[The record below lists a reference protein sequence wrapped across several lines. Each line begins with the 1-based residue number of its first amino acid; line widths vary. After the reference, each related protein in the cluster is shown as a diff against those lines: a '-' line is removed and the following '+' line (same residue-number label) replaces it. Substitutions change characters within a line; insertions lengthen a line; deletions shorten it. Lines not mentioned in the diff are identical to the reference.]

1 LRLTPQTSRS
11 EGNSDNETRKDDYI
25 LSPFSQRSSTD
36 QIHDKELMAIIEA
49 FKEWRPHLSG
59 TTHQV
64 KVYTDHKNLTYFT
77 TTKELNKR
85 QTRWAEFLSEYNFKI
100 IYRKGNE
107 NGRADALSRRTDHE
121 QDQAPEHQT
130 ILQVSKD
137 GNLEQSQREISA
149 LLKVHPSEE
158 WTERFKQLEDHDKT
172 ILDHGDPA
180 VPRYHGKLYVPEAL
194 QQEFVKEFHE
204 TPSHGHQGIAKTTQR
219 LQTTYDFPGLRRVV
233 KEVVSSCKCAQD
245 KASRHKPYGEL
256 KPLPIADRAWG
267 SIAFDHIVKL
277 PPSKEP
283 MTRTTYDS
291 IFVITDRLTKY
302 GYFIPYKEASSAED
316 LAYTFLRIVVSN
328 HGLPDEIISDRG
340 TTFASH
346 FWQSLTAQLG
356 VNHKL
361 STAYHPQTDGQTE
374 RLNQTLEQYLRSYV
388 NYQQD
393 NWVTLLPLAQ
403 FAYNSSHNES
413 TKCSPFFANYGFDPE
428 IHRASRH
435 GREVPKAYKQA
446 KELKAL
452 HQELRQELAF
462 TQGRMAQYYNQKRL
476 KGPTFE
482 RGDKVYLIR
491 KNIKTK
497 RPSDKLDHKK
507 LGPFEVT
514 KRVSDSNYELRLP
527 TTMRI
532 HPIFHISLLEPAPRN
547 ARLQEKIEVD
557 APEGEYEV
565 ETILSSRKQGTV
577 TQYLIKWLGYDDSEN
592 TWEPAKH
599 LKHCQQMLEEF
610 HRQNPDQPSTKDR
623 ATDRR
628 GPGRPNQ
635 TRTQSHHRQTRQ
647 RKERQ

>member
-1 LRLTPQTSRS
+1 METPPQRNNTPGQGIHRPQEPDLLHDHERTQQTT
-11 EGNSDNETRKDDYI
+11 NEMGK
-25 LSPFSQRSSTD
+25 
-36 QIHDKELMAIIEA
+36 
-49 FKEWRPHLSG
+49 
-59 TTHQV
+59 
-64 KVYTDHKNLTYFT
+64 
-77 TTKELNKR
+77 
-85 QTRWAEFLSEYNFKI
+85 FLSEFNFRI

-121 QDQAPEHQT
+121 QSQPPEHQT
-130 ILQVSKD
+130 ILRVNPNGD
-137 GNLEQSQREISA
+137 LEQDQREISTV
-149 LLKVHPSEE
+149 LKVYPDEE
-158 WTERFKQLEDHDKT
+158 WAERFKQALDEHDKT
-172 ILDHGDPA
+172 VMDPGDPTE
-180 VPRYHGKLYVPEAL
+180 PRYHGKLYVPKTL
-194 QQEFVKEFHE
+194 QQEFVREFHE
-204 TPSHGHQGIAKTTQR
+204 TPSHGHQGVAKTTQR
-219 LQTTYDFPGLRRVV
+219 LQTTYDFPRLRQVV
-233 KEVVSSCKCAQD
+233 KEVVSNCKCAQD

-267 SIAFDHIVKL
+267 SVAFDHVVKL

-283 MTRTTYDS
+283 MTKTAYDS

-316 LAYTFLRIVVSN
+316 LAYTFLRIVASN

-346 FWQSLTAQLG
+346 FWLSLTSQLG

-413 TKCSPFFANYGFDPE
+413 IKCSPFFANYGFEPE
-428 IHRASRH
+428 IHRTPRQ
-435 GREVPKAYKQA
+435 GQEVPKAYRQA
-446 KELKAL
+446 RELKAL
-452 HQELRQELAF
+452 HAELRQELTF
-462 TQGRMAQYYNQKRL
+462 TQRRMAQYYNQKRL

-482 RGDKVYLIR
+482 RGNKVYLLR
-491 KNIKTK
+491 RNIKTK
-497 RPSDKLDHKK
+497 RISDKLDHKK

-514 KRVSDSNYELRLP
+514 RKISDSNYELRLP
-527 TTMRI
+527 TTMKI

-547 ARLQEKIEVD
+547 ARLQERIEVD

-565 ETILSSRKQGTV
+565 EAILSSRQQGPV
-577 TQYLIKWLGYDDSEN
+577 TQYLVKWLGYDESEN
-592 TWEPAKH
+592 TWEPVKH

-610 HRQNPDQPSTKDR
+610 HHRNPDQPTRKDR
-623 ATDRR
+623 ARHRPTRKRPSRR
-628 GPGRPNQ
+628 RQEHPGLGDAGR
-635 TRTQSHHRQTRQ
+635 
-647 RKERQ
+647 